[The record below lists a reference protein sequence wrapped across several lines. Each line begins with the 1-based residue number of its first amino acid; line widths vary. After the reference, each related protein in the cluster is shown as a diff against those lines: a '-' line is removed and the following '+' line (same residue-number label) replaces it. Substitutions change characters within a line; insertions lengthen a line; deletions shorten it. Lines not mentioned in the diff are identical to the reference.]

1 MIKQVGFSIRIRV
14 EWLEQTAMLYLAGKT
29 RDEIKLV
36 LEENLADKLAGSGQ
50 ANRGSRQKAI
60 SILLKTWVTVPKEM
74 KPLRDEGLELM
85 KNLPSNEHLVLHWG
99 MTMAAYP
106 FFGTVAEITG
116 RLLRLQGYVST
127 TQVLRR
133 TRELMGERE
142 TVARATRRVL
152 RCFADW
158 GVLEDTEENGI
169 CRPASTLALED
180 TKLATWLIE
189 AALISSGSNSK
200 ALKAI
205 ADTPALFPFVVG
217 SLNTIEL
224 EKNSRLELFRHG
236 LDEDIVSLRQVAV

>member
-1 MIKQVGFSIRIRV
+1 MSKQVGFSIRVRV
-14 EWLEQTAMLYLAGKT
+14 EWLEQTAMLYLAEKT
-29 RDEIKLV
+29 RDEIKLA
-36 LEENLADKLAGSGQ
+36 LEEGLADKLAGSGQ

-60 SILLKTWVTVPKEM
+60 SILLKTWVTVPKEL

-85 KNLPSNEHLVLHWG
+85 KNLPSTKHLVLHWG

-152 RCFADW
+152 RCFVDW
-158 GVLEDTEENGI
+158 GVLEDTEETGI
-169 CRPASTLALED
+169 CRAASTLALAD
-180 TKLATWLIE
+180 TKLATWLVE
-189 AALISSGSNSK
+189 AALIASGSNSK

-217 SLNTIEL
+217 TLNTIEL
-224 EKNSRLELFRHG
+224 EENSRLELFRHG